1 MSGHEQ
7 YQELVE
13 QLKRIP
19 ISEIYSRYIGGQLKR
34 RGSKAVAHCPF
45 HGGDDSPS
53 LTLYLD
59 KNNWYCYGCQR
70 GGTVIDLV
78 MSALGVNFKT
88 AVTAAAGDFGFSLDS
103 NRPLPPKKRRELR
116 ECKEKRDIN
125 IGFAA
130 DFDRV
135 FSLLV
140 SRKWELEAKL
150 KTYDGFVN
158 NIDLV
163 HELPLLD
170 GVMDEF
176 TAARSEQ
183 DKLEAWRI
191 ARRVFPWIKTK
202 TSASS

>member
-1 MSGHEQ
+1 MNRQEN

-19 ISEIYSRYIGGQLKR
+19 ISDIYSRYIGGQCKR

-53 LTLYLD
+53 LTLYLE

-78 MSALGVNFKT
+78 MSAMGVAFKA
-88 AVTAAAGDFGFSLDS
+88 AVTTIAGDFGLSTS
-103 NRPLPPKKRRELR
+103 ESLPPEKKKQLR
-116 ECKEKRDIN
+116 QAQEKRDVTS
-125 IGFAA
+125 GFAA

-135 FSLLV
+135 FLLLV

-150 KTYDGFVN
+150 KTYDDYEQ

-163 HELPLLD
+163 HELPILD

-176 TAARSEQ
+176 TAARGDQE
-183 DKLEAWRI
+183 KLEAWRI

-202 TSASS
+202 TSVNS